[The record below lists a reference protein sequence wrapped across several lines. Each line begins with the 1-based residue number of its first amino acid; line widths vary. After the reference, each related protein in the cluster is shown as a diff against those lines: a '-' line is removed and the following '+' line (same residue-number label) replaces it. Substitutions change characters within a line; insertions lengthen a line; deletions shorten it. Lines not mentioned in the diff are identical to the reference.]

1 MANFPERYPALF
13 GRGAGFDIGDLR
25 REYLSLREDAPSRTL
40 RGKRYFVGHD
50 GVPSARGYSNRREE
64 HSAIALVNLQR
75 DWEHPLGGS
84 FRFLD
89 YQVPLKAR
97 QSDGGIG
104 KIDLV
109 GVDDKG
115 RLILTELK
123 VESKHSGRGDSPFS
137 ALLQGLRYAAI
148 VEANLAA
155 IAREAKDF
163 FGVEV
168 RETAPVVQLLATEEW
183 WSQQGFNFSVAG
195 NSQKYFA
202 AFMEDIKRE
211 IGITFEFLAFD
222 HLNVDFGLD
231 GGKPRLNPVPS
242 LCPVPLR

>member
-1 MANFPERYPALF
+1 MSNFPEHYPALF
-13 GRGAGFDIGDLR
+13 GGGAGFEIEDLR
-25 REYLSLREDAPSRTL
+25 REYISLRENAPSRTL

-50 GVPSARGYSNRREE
+50 GIPSSRGYTNRREE
-64 HSAIALVNLQR
+64 HSAIALVNLQQ

-104 KIDLV
+104 KIDIV
-109 GVDDKG
+109 GVNSKG
-115 RLILTELK
+115 RLILVELK

-148 VEANLAA
+148 VEANLKA
-155 IAREAKDF
+155 IAAEARG
-163 FGVEV
+163 FGVEI
-168 RETAPVVQLLATEEW
+168 RETAPVVQLLATEAW
-183 WSQQGFNFSVAG
+183 WLQQGFNFSAAG

-202 AFMEDIKRE
+202 DFIDDIERE

-222 HLNVDFGLD
+222 HLNVVFGLD
-231 GGKPRLNPVPS
+231 GEKPRLDPIPS
-242 LCPVPLR
+242 LRAVPLR

>member
-1 MANFPERYPALF
+1 M
-13 GRGAGFDIGDLR
+13 
-25 REYLSLREDAPSRTL
+25 
-40 RGKRYFVGHD
+40 
-50 GVPSARGYSNRREE
+50 
-64 HSAIALVNLQR
+64 
-75 DWEHPLGGS
+75 
-84 FRFLD
+84 D

-109 GVDDKG
+109 GVNDEGK
-115 RLILTELK
+115 LILIELK

-148 VEANLAA
+148 VEANLEA
-155 IAREAKDF
+155 IAREAK
-163 FGVEV
+163 GLGAEV
-168 RETAPVVQLLATEEW
+168 RETTPVVQLLATEEW
-183 WSQQGFNFSVAG
+183 WLQQGFNFSVAG
-195 NSQKYFA
+195 NSQKYFS
-202 AFMEDIKRE
+202 AFIDDIKRE

-242 LCPVPLR
+242 LRAVPL

>member
-1 MANFPERYPALF
+1 MSNFPDRYPALF
-13 GRGAGFDIGDLR
+13 GHSTDFDIGDLR
-25 REYLSLREDAPSRTL
+25 REYLSLRENAPSRTW

-50 GVPSARGYSNRREE
+50 GVPSARGYTNRREE
-64 HSAIALVNLQR
+64 HSAIALVNLQQ
-75 DWEHPLGGS
+75 DWEHPFGGK

-104 KIDLV
+104 KIDIV
-109 GVDDKG
+109 GVNDEG
-115 RLILTELK
+115 RLILVELK
-123 VESKHSGRGDSPFS
+123 VESKHSARGDSPLS

-148 VEANLAA
+148 VEANLKA
-155 IAREAKDF
+155 IAYEAKNFD
-163 FGVEV
+163 VEV
-168 RETAPVVQLLATEEW
+168 QETAPIVQILATEEW
-183 WSQQGFNFSVAG
+183 WLQQGFNFAVAG

-202 AFMEDIKRE
+202 DFIDGIEKE

-231 GGKPRLNPVPS
+231 GEKPRLDPIPS
-242 LCPVPLR
+242 LHNVLLR